1 MSVFLFCIFSRHP
14 DASVRERW
22 TWRFQNHVCCMCLI
36 KVPDNTSG
44 VSPSG
49 YKPFDWQSSK
59 LLCGTFMNP
68 APIPSCGIC
77 VPLGE
82 SSAPSLRHPCAVKRS
97 KRRCSLG
104 RINRRRVG
112 SEAPR
117 LPSVLAAHRHRK
129 QTEASSIDNA
139 EPAQSTNGRQRVYK
153 KLHMDLLSVLY
164 RITVICRCFGVPV
177 PGGVA
182 AVTGGTDS
190 EGRQLTNRTITTIT
204 RPLSESR
211 SIGLA
216 VDFKAPPQR
225 AANVF
230 LDVVCNA
237 DGQPRQNSSL
247 CCRCLIVSRR
257 CCHAVIIIT
266 AVLLCR
272 SQLRLSDCQSV
283 RRGNPR

>member
-1 MSVFLFCIFSRHP
+1 
-14 DASVRERW
+14 
-22 TWRFQNHVCCMCLI
+22 
-36 KVPDNTSG
+36 
-44 VSPSG
+44 
-49 YKPFDWQSSK
+49 
-59 LLCGTFMNP
+59 MNP
-68 APIPSCGIC
+68 APIPSCGIV

-82 SSAPSLRHPCAVKRS
+82 SLVPGLRHPCAVKRS

-190 EGRQLTNRTITTIT
+190 ENRQRTNRANTAIL
-204 RPLSESR
+204 RPVSESWFA
-211 SIGLA
+211 SFSF
-216 VDFKAPPQR
+216 DSKAPPPK
-225 AANVF
+225 
-230 LDVVCNA
+230 
-237 DGQPRQNSSL
+237 G
-247 CCRCLIVSRR
+247 
-257 CCHAVIIIT
+257 HH
-266 AVLLCR
+266 
-272 SQLRLSDCQSV
+272 RLSAAQ
-283 RRGNPR
+283 RGTSLSLA